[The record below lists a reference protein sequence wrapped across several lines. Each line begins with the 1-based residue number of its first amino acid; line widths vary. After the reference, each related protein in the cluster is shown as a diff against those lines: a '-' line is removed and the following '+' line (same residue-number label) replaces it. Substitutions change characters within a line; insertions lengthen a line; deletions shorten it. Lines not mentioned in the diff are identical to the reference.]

1 MRKTMIKIDNEKDLL
16 NILKIISEESVKK
29 AKRTLNEST
38 DDAQQNYLKM
48 MQREES
54 FYGVDLNEKDK
65 KEKSEV
71 DEEVETGAEGEEEE
85 VEDEELGEDELDPEV
100 FGVSFDS
107 VLKDINTLRAGRS
120 TKDKEIKE
128 ELLTYYDR
136 LDEDERK
143 ILHLFLRELSKI
155 LQGALDG
162 EDAIDP
168 SDAPLYADIIMQG
181 GDEGEEEAEPTTKKR
196 RRQVSTGPVS
206 GEIEDT
212 SPPIKVNEQQDL
224 YEIRR
229 RVKNLMKRF

>member
-1 MRKTMIKIDNEKDLL
+1 MIRINNEKEFL
-16 NILKIISEESVKK
+16 NILKIISEESVNK
-29 AKRTLNEST
+29 ARVSLNENVDS
-38 DDAQQNYLKM
+38 AQSNYMEMLK
-48 MQREES
+48 QDES

-65 KEKSEV
+65 KGQEEV
-71 DEEVETGAEGEEEE
+71 DEEDETEAPT
-85 VEDEELGEDELDPEV
+85 EDEEDGESIAEEDIDPEV

-120 TKDKEIKE
+120 TKDKEIKD

-181 GDEGEEEAEPTTKKR
+181 DNEEAEETPTRKKQTKR
-196 RRQVSTGPVS
+196 TSTGPISQEV
-206 GEIEDT
+206 EDS

-224 YEIRR
+224 NEIRR

>member
-1 MRKTMIKIDNEKDLL
+1 MIRINNEKEFL
-16 NILKIISEESVKK
+16 NILKIISEESVNK
-29 AKRTLNEST
+29 ARVSLNENADS
-38 DDAQQNYLKM
+38 AQSNYMKM
-48 MQREES
+48 IKQDES

-65 KEKSEV
+65 KGQEEV
-71 DEEVETGAEGEEEE
+71 DEEDETEAPA
-85 VEDEELGEDELDPEV
+85 EDEDGKSIAEEDLDPEV

-120 TKDKEIKE
+120 TKDKEIKD

-181 GDEGEEEAEPTTKKR
+181 DNEEAEEAPARKKQTKR
-196 RRQVSTGPVS
+196 TSTGPISQEV
-206 GEIEDT
+206 EDS

-224 YEIRR
+224 NEIRR

>member
-1 MRKTMIKIDNEKDLL
+1 MIKINNEKDLL
-16 NILKIISEESVKK
+16 SILKIISEESVKK
-29 AKRTLNEST
+29 AKRSLNENT
-38 DDAQQNYLKM
+38 DAAQENYLKM

-71 DEEVETGAEGEEEE
+71 DEEDEADVKGEEE
-85 VEDEELGEDELDPEV
+85 VEDDELGEDELDPEV

-181 GDEGEEEAEPTTKKR
+181 GDEGEEEAKPARKKR

-206 GEIEDT
+206 DEIEDT
-212 SPPIKVNEQQDL
+212 SPPIKVNEHQDL
-224 YEIRR
+224 NEIRR

>member
-1 MRKTMIKIDNEKDLL
+1 MIRINNEKEFL
-16 NILKIISEESVKK
+16 NILKIISEESVNK
-29 AKRTLNEST
+29 ARVSLNENADS
-38 DDAQQNYLKM
+38 AQSNYMKM
-48 MQREES
+48 IKQDES

-65 KEKSEV
+65 KGQEEV
-71 DEEVETGAEGEEEE
+71 DEEDETEAPA
-85 VEDEELGEDELDPEV
+85 EDEDGKSIAEEDLDPEV

-120 TKDKEIKE
+120 TKDKEIKD

-181 GDEGEEEAEPTTKKR
+181 DNEEAGEAPARKKQTKR
-196 RRQVSTGPVS
+196 TSTGPISQEV
-206 GEIEDT
+206 EDS

-224 YEIRR
+224 NEIRR

>member
-38 DDAQQNYLKM
+38 DDAQQNYLKI

-71 DEEVETGAEGEEEE
+71 DEEDETGAEGEEEE

-128 ELLTYYDR
+128 
-136 LDEDERK
+136 
-143 ILHLFLRELSKI
+143 
-155 LQGALDG
+155 
-162 EDAIDP
+162 
-168 SDAPLYADIIMQG
+168 
-181 GDEGEEEAEPTTKKR
+181 
-196 RRQVSTGPVS
+196 
-206 GEIEDT
+206 
-212 SPPIKVNEQQDL
+212 VN
-224 YEIRR
+224 R
-229 RVKNLMKRF
+229 

>member
-1 MRKTMIKIDNEKDLL
+1 MIRINNEKDFL
-16 NILKIISEESVKK
+16 NILKIISEESVNK
-29 AKRTLNEST
+29 ARASLNENVDS
-38 DDAQQNYLKM
+38 AQSKYMEMLKKD
-48 MQREES
+48 ES
-54 FYGVDLNEKDK
+54 IYGVDLNEKDK
-65 KEKSEV
+65 KDQEEV
-71 DEEVETGAEGEEEE
+71 DEEDETDAMP
-85 VEDEELGEDELDPEV
+85 EDEEEADEEDKDFAEEDLDPEV

-120 TKDKEIKE
+120 TKDKEIKDE
-128 ELLTYYDR
+128 ILTYYDR

-181 GDEGEEEAEPTTKKR
+181 DDEEGEEEQQPARKKQTKR
-196 RRQVSTGPVS
+196 TSTGPIS
-206 GEIEDT
+206 QDIEDS

-224 YEIRR
+224 NEIRR

>member
-1 MRKTMIKIDNEKDLL
+1 MIKIDNEKDLL

-71 DEEVETGAEGEEEE
+71 DEEDETGAEGEEEE

-128 ELLTYYDR
+128 ELLTYITDNG
-136 LDEDERK
+136 LT
-143 ILHLFLRELSKI
+143 I
-155 LQGALDG
+155 
-162 EDAIDP
+162 
-168 SDAPLYADIIMQG
+168 SDDIKYRG
-181 GDEGEEEAEPTTKKR
+181 
-196 RRQVSTGPVS
+196 
-206 GEIEDT
+206 
-212 SPPIKVNEQQDL
+212 
-224 YEIRR
+224 Y
-229 RVKNLMKRF
+229 

>member
-1 MRKTMIKIDNEKDLL
+1 MIRINNEKEFL
-16 NILKIISEESVKK
+16 NILKIISEESVNK
-29 AKRTLNEST
+29 ARSSLNESA
-38 DDAQQNYLKM
+38 DAAQSNYMKM
-48 MQREES
+48 IKQDES

-65 KEKSEV
+65 KGQEEV
-71 DEEVETGAEGEEEE
+71 DEEDETEAAA
-85 VEDEELGEDELDPEV
+85 EDEEEGEDGSVAEEDLDPEV

-120 TKDKEIKE
+120 TKDKEIKD

-181 GDEGEEEAEPTTKKR
+181 DDEEAEEEQQPARKKQTR
-196 RRQVSTGPVS
+196 RVSTGPVS
-206 GEIEDT
+206 QEIEDS

-224 YEIRR
+224 NEIRR